1 MASSRTHLIDKL
13 CRELAQAE
21 HDAFLHCARQARQL
35 GACPPAHALRAI
47 SEHAEST
54 WPSYVEATSGRRGVG
69 TRIGKL
75 VARTLSATRHLA
87 VDRII
92 DAQRA
97 YRATLIGLKH
107 GLDCARLLTEVAIR
121 ADEPELVRWLG
132 ATLPRR
138 RELIASAEDAMEW
151 FAEWPEVAVH
161 VAARRRTAARGD
173 DERRSASPPKKAV
186 PRRPIGARLR
196 TS

>member
-1 MASSRTHLIDKL
+1 MASSRTHLLDKL

-47 SEHAEST
+47 SEHAETT
-54 WPSYVEATSGRRGVG
+54 WPSYVQATGRRRVG

-75 VARTLSATRHLA
+75 VAKTLSATRHLA
-87 VDRII
+87 VDRVI
-92 DAQRA
+92 DAQRS

-107 GLDCARLLTEVAIR
+107 GLDCARLLAEVAIR
-121 ADEPELVRWLG
+121 DDEPELVRWLG
-132 ATLPRR
+132 EMLPRR
-138 RELIASAEDAMEW
+138 RELVASAEDAMEW

-173 DERRSASPPKKAV
+173 DERRASSKKAA
-186 PRRPIGARLR
+186 PRRPAGARLR
-196 TS
+196 AVS